1 MTSSNWIIWSM
12 IAGLVLILAAG
23 LFAFMDDNA
32 GVAGGLALGACIPF
46 TVALVQMWT
55 GIYRMRTL
63 RDEVRQ
69 LAREGIN
76 FHHRIRAEGELAL
89 MAEPLNALIQQVAT
103 TVDTL
108 SNVADQVAKASSHL
122 AGSSQDIS
130 TSAERQAAQA
140 VEVATAM
147 DEMSAT
153 VQEVARNATEVADQA
168 KLGTELAENG
178 ASVVRQTIESMETIA
193 NSVRKSAATVE
204 ELGRRSAE
212 IGQIIGVI
220 SDIADQTNLL
230 SLNAAIEAARAGE
243 HGRGFAVVADEV
255 RKLAEKTSFA
265 TKEVRDTIG
274 ATQSE
279 TKEAVESMRSGN
291 KDVEVGVELA
301 SRAEHSLA
309 DIVSSYMTVNDM
321 VHQIAT
327 AAEEQSATSSEIADH
342 IESIASLSR
351 EVKGGIGAIA
361 QAASELA
368 VLSQRMREQVGEM
381 TLHRDRDSRGGITS
395 TW

>member
-1 MTSSNWIIWSM
+1 MSSSNWMLSSLISCLVLS
-12 IAGLVLILAAG
+12 IAGALVAFLGEGATISGSLAAI
-23 LFAFMDDNA
+23 
-32 GVAGGLALGACIPF
+32 GVVVAAIAC
-46 TVALVQMWT
+46 ALVFSS
-55 GIYRMRTL
+55 ISRL
-63 RDEVRQ
+63 RALREEVSQ
-69 LAREGIN
+69 LSREGVN
-76 FHHRIRAEGELAL
+76 FHHRIRAQGDLAS
-89 MAEPLNALIQQVAT
+89 MADSLNALIQQVAT
-103 TVDTL
+103 TVETL
-108 SNVADQVAKASSHL
+108 SSVSDQVAKASSDL
-122 AGSSQDIS
+122 AGSSQEIS
-130 TSAERQAAQA
+130 SSAERQAAQA

-147 DEMSAT
+147 EEMSST

-168 KLGTELAENG
+168 RVGTELAETG

-255 RKLAEKTSFA
+255 RKLAEKTSHA
-265 TKEVRDTIG
+265 TNEVRDTIG
-274 ATQSE
+274 ATQAE
-279 TKEAVESMRSGN
+279 TKEAVDSMRSGN
-291 KDVEVGVELA
+291 HDVEIGVELA

-327 AAEEQSATSSEIADH
+327 AAEQQSATSTEIADH
-342 IESIASLSR
+342 IESIAALSR
-351 EVKGGIGAIA
+351 EVRGGIGAIA
-361 QAASELA
+361 EAAGELA
-368 VLSQRMREQVGEM
+368 VISQRMREQVSTM
-381 TLHRDRDSRGGITS
+381 SVPDSGMRTTRR